1 MRCQSSKQ
9 SAFILGNFTEHKRI
23 NTFSS
28 IPQFF
33 LIVIEV
39 VRPNQID
46 IFLLSLHRSSLNQFH
61 IILDP
66 SITVMT
72 SYQLLRFIVKIS
84 NPIEVFDTEAH
95 ESNRIISQL
104 LSVIHWITTSI
115 LISVSWLIICFT

>member
-9 SAFILGNFTEHKRI
+9 NAFILGNVTEHKRI
-23 NTFSS
+23 NTFNST
-28 IPQFF
+28 PQFF

-46 IFLLSLHRSSLNQFH
+46 VFLLSLHRSSLNQFH

-72 SYQLLRFIVKIS
+72 SYQLLRFNVKIS
-84 NPIEVFDTEAH
+84 NSIEVFDTEAH
-95 ESNRIISQL
+95 E
-104 LSVIHWITTSI
+104 
-115 LISVSWLIICFT
+115 